1 MSTSG
6 LIAAKKRIEN
16 AVRRYDVPT
25 DTKPNQVDRCEN
37 GALLLSLL
45 QSRLNWTNAVF
56 ARYKMDPVQQPKR
69 TTSSRKKWPHMRY
82 LGTCDLEI
90 GAHLFEQTIFY
101 EAVRT
106 ETWRSIAEKQ
116 GLPVPE
122 KKTAQVIPD
131 AELLPVVLES
141 EEQPHHEPK
150 EEDRQMETNQP
161 EEEKL
166 VYLDIVFELREFP
179 NERFVFPKET
189 IVEAIPLSSTEYNM
203 LASFTIPFDSD
214 PAEAFFLPAKEKIL
228 KYGQTSQLDCIKQF
242 LQLEPPETREA
253 KARTLKHEC
262 YEPVTIQLTN
272 TNQETVQA
280 LQGYVDDM
288 EKVRKRMK
296 EKMKLFPQHTYI
308 QFDLPKED
316 PQSIEMLDLV
326 RKAAFIPD
334 IATGP
339 VQAEKKRNEILNAIK
354 LGKRERDEKFES
366 ELPKYKLTNAR
377 EDGSHKCAYCSSRT
391 TVMWRIG
398 PDGHGTLCN
407 SCGIQWRRGE
417 ILKDAPAISAEE
429 ERKLVIE
436 RRERERTAETLEL
449 EKSEKE
455 VKKYKKIDRPATI
468 FSPESLGPFAARLL
482 QQRSREG
489 RYMFSPIPHTLFQE
503 TPLKDKPKKP
513 KTIAPIA
520 IQQPVEAMPPVPVAP
535 SPTHALQPLLTPCE
549 LTPRP
554 EDESPAKQEQ
564 DTKPPPLSLY
574 NAAGIPLPT
583 LSIDFMGY
591 AMFSHPNCGITL
603 LDSHFSIRLSRDG
616 SDPATIE
623 IEKNDLQNADF
634 EVVIEG
640 EKPSLRDVLK
650 MKVMPQEAKSI
661 HAFDQM
667 IPVSREHPIQIRFL
681 EKLDPSGGAV
691 VKRILQRWLVTLPQQ

>member
-1 MSTSG
+1 
-6 LIAAKKRIEN
+6 
-16 AVRRYDVPT
+16 
-25 DTKPNQVDRCEN
+25 
-37 GALLLSLL
+37 
-45 QSRLNWTNAVF
+45 
-56 ARYKMDPVQQPKR
+56 
-69 TTSSRKKWPHMRY
+69 
-82 LGTCDLEI
+82 
-90 GAHLFEQTIFY
+90 
-101 EAVRT
+101 
-106 ETWRSIAEKQ
+106 
-116 GLPVPE
+116 
-122 KKTAQVIPD
+122 
-131 AELLPVVLES
+131 
-141 EEQPHHEPK
+141 
-150 EEDRQMETNQP
+150 
-161 EEEKL
+161 
-166 VYLDIVFELREFP
+166 
-179 NERFVFPKET
+179 
-189 IVEAIPLSSTEYNM
+189 
-203 LASFTIPFDSD
+203 
-214 PAEAFFLPAKEKIL
+214 
-228 KYGQTSQLDCIKQF
+228 
-242 LQLEPPETREA
+242 LEPPETREA

-272 TNQETVQA
+272 TNQETVKA

-436 RRERERTAETLEL
+436 RRERERAAETLEL

-455 VKKYKKIDRPATI
+455 VKKYKKIDRPQHTSL

-489 RYMFSPIPHTLFQE
+489 RYLFSPIPHTLFQE
-503 TPLKDKPKKP
+503 TPPKDKKSTKP
-513 KTIAPIA
+513 KAIAPIV
-520 IQQPVEAMPPVPVAP
+520 IQQQLNGPVESMPQVPVAP
-535 SPTHALQPLLTPCE
+535 SPTMPTHALHPLLTPCE
-549 LTPRP
+549 LTQ
-554 EDESPAKQEQ
+554 DESPVTNKQEQ

-583 LSIDFMGY
+583 LSIDFMGHS
-591 AMFSHPNCGITL
+591 MFSHPNCGITL

-634 EVVIEG
+634 EVVTEG

-691 VKRILQRWLVTLPQQ
+691 VKRILQRWLVTVPQQ